1 MDVPEFIAELEG
13 HGDEDVQQLCEKWR
27 QRRGKLET
35 LLAAM
40 AQSPNSTV
48 KASDVFELVSVSHD
62 ELVSYFSAILLHKD
76 HQRAK
81 EVATPALPKRRSSKA
96 ARK

>member
-13 HGDEDVQQLCEKWR
+13 HGDEEVLRLCEKWR
-27 QRRGKLET
+27 QRRTRLEA

-40 AQSPNSTV
+40 AQNPNSTV
-48 KASDVFELVSVSHD
+48 KAADVFELVSISHD
-62 ELVSYFSAILLHKD
+62 ELVSYFSAILLHKE

-81 EVATPALPKRRSSKA
+81 EAAAPKSRRGKA
-96 ARK
+96 ASK